1 MTDHAASVESPQR
14 AWWIRTLLVLQ
25 APTPVFAALRST
37 DEEDLDART
46 EPLVAIAMLAGAA
59 SVISTS
65 VAGRYLDDPGGGLLV
80 VAAWAIF
87 AGAIY
92 GTAAL
97 WIGGLLVH
105 VAVKSLGSAGTYRRS
120 RHVVGFALVPVALA
134 LVVLWPVR
142 LALYGSDVFHAGG
155 SDSGAGGAH
164 VLDLLWAGAGLW
176 SLALVL
182 IGIRAVHRWSW
193 ARASAALA
201 LASALPLLIVALRF
215 WV

>member
-1 MTDHAASVESPQR
+1 MTEHAAPTISPQR

-25 APTPVFAALRST
+25 APTPVFAALRSN

-80 VAAWAIF
+80 VAAWAVF

-97 WIGGLLVH
+97 WVGGLLVR
-105 VAVKSLGSAGTYRRS
+105 VAVRMLGSTGTYRQA
-120 RHVVGFALVPVALA
+120 RHVVGFALVPVALS

-142 LALYGSDVFHAGG
+142 LALYGDDVFHAGG
-155 SDSGAGGAH
+155 ADSGAAGAH

-182 IGIRAVHRWSW
+182 VGIRAVNGWSW
-193 ARASAALA
+193 PRASAALA
-201 LASALPLLIVALRF
+201 LAAALPLLIVAWRF
-215 WV
+215 WL